1 MQFSQLGLHEAVLRA
16 AASEEYTT
24 ATPIQAQ
31 AIPEVLKKH
40 DVLGCAQTGTGKTAA
55 FAMPILT
62 HLANDTKERARR
74 PRCLV
79 LTPTRELASQI
90 QQSFRTYGQF
100 LPLKHGVIFGG
111 VNQTPQ
117 VQMLRNGLDV
127 VIATPGRL
135 LDLYQ
140 QRHVD
145 LSGIEIFV
153 LDEADRMLDM
163 GFITD
168 IRKIVA
174 HIPKARQTLLFSA
187 TMPQEIRRLADSIL
201 HKPVSI
207 AVNPVAST
215 VDRIEQSVY
224 MVEKPRKPQL
234 LAHLI
239 KELPMY
245 RTIVFTR
252 TKHGAD
258 KVVRSLK
265 TFGIESEA
273 IHGNKTQNARKRALD
288 RFATNKI
295 PVLVATDIA
304 SRGIDIDG
312 ITHVVNFDLTHE
324 PESYVHRIG
333 RTGRAGASGAAISF
347 CDREERGNLR
357 GIEKL
362 IKRVITIK
370 DNPIEGTPMPP
381 REAQAHDDGPRR
393 GNGGGRQGGRPG
405 NGRGAPE
412 IDPRRGSHA
421 TPHTNQTR
429 DNQPSQPP
437 REFGVTR
444 ASHPVAGG
452 GGRPAFR
459 GNRTNGGGGGG
470 GLGRGPSKGGPGKGG
485 PSRGRR

>member
-1 MQFSQLGLHEAVLRA
+1 MHFDKLGLHEAVVRA
-16 AASEEYTT
+16 ASSEGYVT

-62 HLANDTKERARR
+62 HLAAGEPSRR

-79 LTPTRELASQI
+79 LTPTRELAAQI
-90 QQSFRTYGQF
+90 QVSFRTYGQH
-100 LPLKHGVIFGG
+100 LPLKHGTIFGG
-111 VNQTPQ
+111 VSQGPQ
-117 VQMLRNGLDV
+117 VEMLRRGLDV

-135 LDLYQ
+135 MDLVQ
-140 QRHVD
+140 QRHID
-145 LSGIEIFV
+145 LGGVEILV

-163 GFITD
+163 GFIAD
-168 IRKIVA
+168 IRRIVGL
-174 HIPKARQTLLFSA
+174 IPKKRQTLLFSA

-201 HKPVSI
+201 NKPVSI
-207 AVNPVAST
+207 AVTPVAST
-215 VDRIEQSVY
+215 VDKIEQSVY
-224 MVEKPRKPQL
+224 MVEKARKTQL
-234 LAHLI
+234 LSHLI

-258 KVVRSLK
+258 KVVKGLK
-265 TFGIESEA
+265 AFGIESEA
-273 IHGNKTQNARKRALD
+273 IHGNKTQNNRKRALD

-304 SRGIDIDG
+304 SRGIDIEG
-312 ITHVVNFDLTHE
+312 ITHVVNYDLTHE

-333 RTGRAGASGAAISF
+333 RTGRAGAEGAAISF

-362 IKRVITIK
+362 IRRVITVK

-381 REAQAHDDGPRR
+381 RETQGHDDRGPRPQGHR
-393 GNGGGRQGGRPG
+393 NNSRGGGRPA
-405 NGRGAPE
+405 APH
-412 IDPRRGSHA
+412 DPRRGSHA
-421 TPHTNQTR
+421 A
-429 DNQPSQPP
+429 P
-437 REFGVTR
+437 REMNPNAPRENFAPAAQPRDGQRSDRPARPGVQR
-444 ASHPVAGG
+444 PPHPTA
-452 GGRPAFR
+452 GRP
-459 GNRTNGGGGGG
+459 
-470 GLGRGPSKGGPGKGG
+470 GRGSPFGSTSQKKGN
-485 PSRGRR
+485 SRGRR